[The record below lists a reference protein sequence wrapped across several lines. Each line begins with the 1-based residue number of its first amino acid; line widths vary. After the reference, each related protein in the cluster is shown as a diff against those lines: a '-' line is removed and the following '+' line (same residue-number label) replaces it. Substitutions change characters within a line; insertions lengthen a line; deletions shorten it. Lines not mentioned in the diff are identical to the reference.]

1 MAQPGDPPQ
10 IPWPLSSFP
19 GANSQEGSGRLINCS
34 AEPLGD
40 SQKPSSPS
48 PQVWRRQPG
57 FSLFAI
63 TAEVAAYR
71 GGLIVNNLSFEVWA
85 NVYTVD
91 VNGILTLL
99 GVLPGTKKV
108 SIAHNQVR
116 PSPDVVAVD
125 IDNGAYILFTSP
137 LANAT
142 NTATIAGSSFISGDT
157 VSLAFNN
164 VGVAGFPVTITYI
177 LGSGE
182 TATTIAAGL
191 KALIN
196 ASAVLSAAFVTAN
209 NIAGLT
215 ITQQGAVGNLTT
227 LVARVVPIGA
237 STTLTGTVTGTGNE
251 TITFVAGS
259 GSATAAIGGTVLHS
273 GDTVAI
279 TFVNPSAPS
288 FPVKVTYTL
297 GAGETLTSIAAGLVA
312 LINANATLT
321 ATSISATNLVG
332 VITILQPVGNETVTF
347 VPASGSLS
355 GGSGTPGIIFAG
367 APLSFNG
374 GGNLPQPDSVCFQD
388 GYFFFTVAD
397 GRCFASGLNSLTI
410 NSQTFITC
418 QAKSDVVLLRGITF
432 SGMLW
437 LFTTGSCEIWQDVAG
452 VAPAFPY
459 GRLSVIEYGLIQAN
473 AIAGWETGFSVLI
486 WVAQDFGVYMVTPGQ
501 FQPTKVSPPDL
512 DRIIEAQVRAGNTL
526 EAGVYAFTGKK
537 FWALSS
543 PAWTW
548 EFNLSTNKWN
558 ERWSLSLATGAF
570 GRWRFTCGHP
580 AFNKWLGGDQ
590 ASGNLIWID
599 VGNYTENGAVQL
611 FRMESGPIEDFPN
624 MLRVARAD
632 FQFVMGVGE
641 AVAHILAS
649 VVGATAG
656 TDGGVG
662 PVVRLAVTN
671 TAQMQTNDTGVV
683 SGITGTTE
691 ANGTWPL
698 RIIDQTHVELIGS
711 IFVHAYVLGGTLID
725 VTSPP
730 NEINPSVAVSWSKD
744 GGNRWG
750 NPLIRYLGQQAQTQR
765 PRVSVKNCGLSG
777 PMGFR
782 WRIDISDPVYAGF
795 LEATQSSDPRDV
807 GA

>member
-91 VNGILTLL
+91 VNGIVTLL
-99 GVLPGTKKV
+99 GALPGTKKV
-108 SIAHNQVR
+108 SIARNQR
-116 PSPDVVAVD
+116 FPPDVIAVD
-125 IDNGAYILFTSP
+125 IDNGAF
-137 LANAT
+137 A
-142 NTATIAGSSFISGDT
+142 
-157 VSLAFNN
+157 
-164 VGVAGFPVTITYI
+164 
-177 LGSGE
+177 
-182 TATTIAAGL
+182 
-191 KALIN
+191 
-196 ASAVLSAAFVTAN
+196 
-209 NIAGLT
+209 
-215 ITQQGAVGNLTT
+215 
-227 LVARVVPIGA
+227 
-237 STTLTGTVTGTGNE
+237 
-251 TITFVAGS
+251 
-259 GSATAAIGGTVLHS
+259 
-273 GDTVAI
+273 
-279 TFVNPSAPS
+279 
-288 FPVKVTYTL
+288 
-297 GAGETLTSIAAGLVA
+297 LTSSG
-312 LINANATLT
+312 
-321 ATSISATNLVG
+321 
-332 VITILQPVGNETVTF
+332 
-347 VPASGSLS
+347 VPASPTVLNTS
-355 GGSGTPGIIFAG
+355 GRV
-367 APLSFNG
+367 
-374 GGNLPQPDSVCFQD
+374 PQADSVCFQD
-388 GYFFFTVAD
+388 GYFFLTIAD
-397 GRCFASGLNSLTI
+397 GRCFASPLNDITAANW

-418 QAKSDVVLLRGITF
+418 QAKSDVVLLRGIAF

-501 FQPTKVSPPDL
+501 FQPTKISPPDL
-512 DRIIEAQVRAGNTL
+512 DRLIEAQVRAGNTL

-558 ERWSLSLATGAF
+558 ERWSISLSTGAF

-632 FQFVMGVGE
+632 FQFVMGVGQ
-641 AVAHILAS
+641 AVASVLAN
-649 VVGATAG
+649 VTGAAAG
-656 TDGGVG
+656 TGG
-662 PVVRLAVTN
+662 VVRLAVTN

-683 SGITGTTE
+683 SGLTGSPGTVE

-711 IFVHAYVLGGTLID
+711 VFVHAYGSGGTLVD

-730 NEINPSVAVSWSKD
+730 NEINPAVAVSFSKD

>member
-19 GANSQEGSGRLINCS
+19 GANSQEGAGRLINCS

-40 SQKPSSPS
+40 SQKPTGPT

-63 TAEVAAYR
+63 TAEVAKYR

-91 VNGILTLL
+91 VNSVVTLL
-99 GVLPGTKKV
+99 GALPGTKKV
-108 SIAHNQVR
+108 SIARSQLR
-116 PSPDVVAVD
+116 PVPDVVVVD
-125 IDNGAYILFTSP
+125 PDNGAYLVTDSITHAPIPP
-137 LANAT
+137 LA
-142 NTATIAGSSFISGDT
+142 
-157 VSLAFNN
+157 
-164 VGVAGFPVTITYI
+164 Y
-177 LGSGE
+177 
-182 TATTIAAGL
+182 
-191 KALIN
+191 
-196 ASAVLSAAFVTAN
+196 
-209 NIAGLT
+209 
-215 ITQQGAVGNLTT
+215 
-227 LVARVVPIGA
+227 
-237 STTLTGTVTGTGNE
+237 
-251 TITFVAGS
+251 
-259 GSATAAIGGTVLHS
+259 
-273 GDTVAI
+273 
-279 TFVNPSAPS
+279 
-288 FPVKVTYTL
+288 
-297 GAGETLTSIAAGLVA
+297 
-312 LINANATLT
+312 
-321 ATSISATNLVG
+321 
-332 VITILQPVGNETVTF
+332 
-347 VPASGSLS
+347 
-355 GGSGTPGIIFAG
+355 
-367 APLSFNG
+367 NG
-374 GGNLPQPDSVCFQD
+374 GGNLPQPNSVCFQD
-388 GYFFFTVAD
+388 GYFFYTIAD
-397 GRCFASGLNSLTI
+397 GRCFASPLNSVGTI
-410 NSQTFITC
+410 NSQTFITA
-418 QAKSDVVLLRGITF
+418 QAKSDVVLLRGIAF

-459 GRLSVIEYGLIQAN
+459 GRLSVLEYGLIQAN

-486 WVAQDFGVYMVTPGQ
+486 WVAQDFGVYMVMPGQ
-501 FQPTKVSPPDL
+501 FQPTKISPPDL
-512 DRIIEAQVRAGNTL
+512 DRLIEAQVRAGNTL

-624 MLRVARAD
+624 QVRVARAD
-632 FQFVMGVGE
+632 FQFVMGVGQT
-641 AVAHILAS
+641 VANTLAN
-649 VVGATAG
+649 VTGAASG
-656 TDGGVG
+656 TGG
-662 PVVRLAVTN
+662 VVRLAVSN

-683 SGITGTTE
+683 SGVTGTTE

-711 IFVHAYVLGGTLID
+711 VFVHAYVSGGALID

-730 NEINPSVAVSWSKD
+730 NEINPAVAVSFSKD

-750 NPLIRYLGQQAQTQR
+750 NPLIRYLGLQAQTQR
-765 PRVSVKNCGLSG
+765 PRVSVKNCGMSG
-777 PMGFR
+777 PAGFR
-782 WRIDISDPVYAGF
+782 WRIDVSDPVYVGF
-795 LEATQSSDPRDV
+795 LDATQASDPRNV

>member
-10 IPWPLSSFP
+10 IPFPLSSFP

-63 TAEVAAYR
+63 TTEVAVYR

-85 NVYTVD
+85 NVRTVD
-91 VNGILTLL
+91 ANGVVTLL
-99 GVLPGTKKV
+99 GALPGTKKV
-108 SIAHNQVR
+108 SIARDQVR

-125 IDNGAYILFTSP
+125 IDNGAYLLT
-137 LANAT
+137 NA
-142 NTATIAGSSFISGDT
+142 G
-157 VSLAFNN
+157 
-164 VGVAGFPVTITYI
+164 
-177 LGSGE
+177 
-182 TATTIAAGL
+182 
-191 KALIN
+191 
-196 ASAVLSAAFVTAN
+196 
-209 NIAGLT
+209 
-215 ITQQGAVGNLTT
+215 
-227 LVARVVPIGA
+227 
-237 STTLTGTVTGTGNE
+237 
-251 TITFVAGS
+251 
-259 GSATAAIGGTVLHS
+259 
-273 GDTVAI
+273 
-279 TFVNPSAPS
+279 
-288 FPVKVTYTL
+288 
-297 GAGETLTSIAAGLVA
+297 
-312 LINANATLT
+312 
-321 ATSISATNLVG
+321 
-332 VITILQPVGNETVTF
+332 
-347 VPASGSLS
+347 VPA
-355 GGSGTPGIIFAG
+355 
-367 APLSFNG
+367 APVAYNG
-374 GGNLPQPDSVCFQD
+374 GGNLPQPNSVCFQD
-388 GYFFFTVAD
+388 GYFFYTIAD
-397 GRCFASGLNSLTI
+397 GRCFASPLNSVGTI

-418 QAKSDVVLLRGITF
+418 QAKSDVVLLRGIAF
-432 SGMLW
+432 SGVLW

-459 GRLSVIEYGLIQAN
+459 GRLSVIEYGLVQAN
-473 AIAGWETGFSVLI
+473 AIAGWETGFSTLI
-486 WVAQDFGVYMVTPGQ
+486 WVAQDFGVYLVQPGQ
-501 FQPTKVSPPDL
+501 FQPTKISPPDL
-512 DRIIEAQVRAGNTL
+512 DRLIEAQVRAGNTL

-624 MLRVARAD
+624 QGRVARAD

-641 AVAHILAS
+641 AVANVLAN
-649 VVGATAG
+649 VTGAAAG
-656 TDGGVG
+656 TGGV
-662 PVVRLAVTN
+662 VWLAVTN

-683 SGITGTTE
+683 SGVTGTTE

-698 RIIDQTHVELIGS
+698 HIIDQTHVELIGS
-711 IFVHAYVLGGTLID
+711 VFVHAYVSGGALID
-725 VTSPP
+725 MTSPP
-730 NEINPSVAVSWSKD
+730 NTINPTVAVSFSKD

-777 PMGFR
+777 PAGFR
-782 WRIDISDPVYAGF
+782 WRIDVTDPVYVGF
-795 LEATQSSDPRDV
+795 LDATQSSDPRQV